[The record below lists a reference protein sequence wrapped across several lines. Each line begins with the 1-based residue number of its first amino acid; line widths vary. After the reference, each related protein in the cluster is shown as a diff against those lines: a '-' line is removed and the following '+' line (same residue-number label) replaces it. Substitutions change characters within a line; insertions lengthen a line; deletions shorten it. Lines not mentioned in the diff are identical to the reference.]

1 MDEIFA
7 ARNLSVGYRGK
18 ALITG
23 IDFSLRRGQ
32 ILSLIGPN
40 GAGKS
45 TILKT
50 LVGQLDAIE
59 GDVLVEGRPLGKWPR
74 AELARK
80 LSVVLTERIQPE
92 LMTCFDVAAMGRY
105 PYTGRFGALTERDRA
120 VVRETLRRVRAEDI
134 ARRDFTEI
142 SDGQRQ
148 RVLLARA
155 LCQEPEALVLDEPT
169 SFLDIRHK
177 TELLDILL
185 EETRERQMTV
195 ILSLHEIDLAEK
207 ISDLVMCVQAGGALP
222 PAPPRDVFTD
232 EGIASLYSLTRGS
245 YLVSRGSVE
254 LERPRGVARVFVV
267 GGAGMGLPHYRALQK
282 RRIPFA
288 VGVLFE
294 NDLEC
299 AVARALA
306 AETVTA
312 RAFEPVSAATEAR
325 AREAM
330 LACEAVLDAHAPSGS
345 LNAVNARLL
354 ALAKERG
361 MRIIQEADEVSCGC
375 NPERGN
381 TIKTIIGGI

>member
-7 ARNLSVGYRGK
+7 AKDLSVGYRGK
-18 ALITG
+18 ALIEG
-23 IDFSLRRGQ
+23 ISFGLRRGQ

-50 LVGQLDAIE
+50 LVGQLEAIK
-59 GDVLVEGRPLGKWPR
+59 GSVLIDGRALGKWPR
-74 AELARK
+74 EELARK
-80 LSVVLTERIQPE
+80 LAVVLTERIQPE

-105 PYTGRFGALTERDRA
+105 PFTGRFGALTERDRA
-120 VVRETLRRVRAEDI
+120 IVWETLRRVRAEDI
-134 ARRDFTEI
+134 AQRDFAEI

-185 EETRERQMTV
+185 EETRTRQMTV

-207 ISDLVMCVQAGGALP
+207 ISDLVMCVHGGGVLP
-222 PAPPRDVFTD
+222 PAPPREVFTD
-232 EGIASLYSLTRGS
+232 EGIAALYGLSRGS

-254 LERPRGVARVFVV
+254 LERPSGAPRVFVV
-267 GGAGMGLPHYRALQK
+267 GGAGYGLAHYRALQK
-282 RRIPFA
+282 RRVPFA
-288 VGVLFE
+288 AGVLFE

-306 AETVTA
+306 AEVVA
-312 RAFEPVSAATEAR
+312 AKAFEPVSAELEAR
-325 AREAM
+325 AREIM
-330 LACEAVLDAHAPSGS
+330 LRCEAVLDTHAPSGDF
-345 LNAVNARLL
+345 NAVNARLL
-354 ALAKERG
+354 ALARERG
-361 MRIIQEADEVSCGC
+361 LPVVEEV
-375 NPERGN
+375 PEMEDRHL
-381 TIKTIIGGI
+381 